1 MLFRSFSVEEEISV
15 FSQGSLEKQPE
26 PIEEYVYIYLIMRER
41 ERERQRQRQ
50 RGREGIDSHDFGV

>member
-1 MLFRSFSVEEEISV
+1 MLFRSFLVEEEISV

-41 ERERQRQRQ
+41 ERERERETETERQR
-50 RGREGIDSHDFGV
+50 RN